1 MKYIKDVEEYESVN
15 TEVMSFV
22 ERFRRECSE
31 IETVRVSQNM
41 RHVRVLCTSE
51 VCICFERL
59 SGDCYVSC
67 DHAIYIA
74 SAGGEYIDDID
85 EAVTVAL
92 RLYRDNREE
101 IAKL

>member
-1 MKYIKDVEEYESVN
+1 MEYIKEIDEYESIN
-15 TEVMSFV
+15 NEVMSFV

-41 RHVRVLCTSE
+41 RHVRVLLRSD

-59 SGDCYVSC
+59 SEDYYVSC
-67 DHAIYIA
+67 DHSVYVT
-74 SAGGEYIDDID
+74 SAGGEYVDDID

-92 RLYRDNREE
+92 QLYRDNRERLS
-101 IAKL
+101 KL